1 MMNQVAA
8 GVENPSTDP
17 VPSPSPAPSPSPS
30 FMQCGYKHFWA
41 NDHKFITY
49 DRLVTDHTNGEY
61 LNSFD
66 VEAGTFTAGTAGL
79 YSVDF
84 SSSVP
89 YNTLNDYIEVSLWL
103 NGVEVPESKFWSRRG
118 YTTPGWVLDGGS
130 CRMTLELK

>member
-1 MMNQVAA
+1 MGVPKQKWPRDSLMARPNLMSTSSTLVILVLMNQVTT
-8 GVENPSTDP
+8 GVENPSTDPLPSPSP

-49 DRLVTDHTNGEY
+49 DRLITDHSNGEY

-79 YSVDF
+79 YSVHF

-89 YNTLNDYIEVSLWL
+89 YNTLNDYIEVSL
-103 NGVEVPESKFWSRRG
+103 
-118 YTTPGWVLDGGS
+118 
-130 CRMTLELK
+130 